1 MKKLNIY
8 VNTLPWFISKHK
20 TDWQSRLMM
29 RELEDKYP
37 QLGMIFP
44 EAWMAGLGP
53 NLQYAISRVKA
64 RIPGLA
70 EIGAGGIQEKMT
82 TLWEPDLR
90 KYRPDVVLSQDQYPS
105 NSGGIPVVWESQYV
119 DPDHFL
125 AAPTA
130 QDREAWKRW
139 QDVFPRLAG
148 KAALVGLRG
157 SYSVD
162 LARNAFPESAHK
174 FRDLLFFLP
183 HLECVDGDA
192 VLRKHQ
198 KASCLEV
205 LFVGRQ
211 ARLKGL
217 PRVLEAVEEARRKIP
232 IRLHVVSRF
241 DDGKIRLPS
250 GDWLQVHGELP
261 WSEIRR
267 LFLACQVQIMPSLKE
282 SYGWVYLEGLAAGC
296 VVMARDREPQREI
309 VDYGKAGVL
318 IDPLSSADMASKLV
332 RLGEDVE
339 WRTGL
344 ALAGLRRFQD
354 QYHWS
359 VVGRSWCEAF
369 SRAAEGG

>member
-1 MKKLNIY
+1 MKKRKIY

-37 QLGMIFP
+37 QLNMIFP

-53 NLQYAISRVKA
+53 NLDYAVSRLKA
-64 RIPGLA
+64 RLPAWARRG
-70 EIGAGGIQEKMT
+70 EGGIPEKMT
-82 TLWEPDLR
+82 QLWEPDLR
-90 KYRPDVVLSQDQYPS
+90 RFRPDVVLSQDQFPS
-105 NSGGIPVVWESQYV
+105 NSRDIPVIWESQFV

-125 AAPTA
+125 AETSPR
-130 QDREAWKRW
+130 DHEAWKRW
-139 QDVFPRLAG
+139 HDVFPVLAE

-157 SYSVD
+157 SYSME
-162 LARNAFPESAHK
+162 LARKTYPNLASK

-183 HLECVDGDA
+183 HLEPVPADE
-192 VLRKHQ
+192 VMRKHEGV
-198 KASCLEV
+198 SCLEV

-217 PRVLEAVEEARRKIP
+217 PRVLEAVEQVRKKVP

-241 DDGKIRLPS
+241 DDGEIPLPQ
-250 GDWLQVHGELP
+250 GDWLELHGETA
-261 WSEIRR
+261 WSDIRK
-267 LFLACQVQIMPSLKE
+267 LFLKCQVQIMPSLKE

-309 VDYGKAGVL
+309 VDYGRAGVL
-318 IDPLSSADMASKLV
+318 IDPLSSADMALKLE
-332 RLGEDVE
+332 RLAEDGA
-339 WRTGL
+339 WRTRL
-344 ALAGLRRFQD
+344 ALAGHRRFQEK
-354 QYHWS
+354 YHWS

-369 SRAAEGG
+369 EQAGGAD